1 MHSAVGYCSN
11 RRLIALQVQRE
22 VGRNG
27 GSGRRRARCRGRR
40 HECRAV
46 GGDAL
51 EGADIGA
58 GERTIAAGDTGVG
71 VVTAKRGEVASVAG
85 DGVSSRWAA
94 IVFGDAVEA
103 HRDRIANAGWI
114 ASEPRSEVLVGVII
128 EVDRSGVATLLLNHS
143 DGQWHRAGGC
153 LVADANAERGKNE
166 RDGSSNSR
174 FG

>member
-1 MHSAVGYCSN
+1 M
-11 RRLIALQVQRE
+11 
-22 VGRNG
+22 
-27 GSGRRRARCRGRR
+27 
-40 HECRAV
+40 

-71 VVTAKRGEVASVAG
+71 VVAAKCGEVASVAG

-114 ASEPRSEVLVGVII
+114 AGEPYSEVLVGVII
-128 EVDRSGVATLLLNHS
+128 EVDRCGVAALLLNHS
-143 DGQWHRAGGC
+143 DGQWHRAGDC
-153 LVADANAERGKNE
+153 LVGEANAESGENE
-166 RDGSSNSR
+166 RDGRSDSR